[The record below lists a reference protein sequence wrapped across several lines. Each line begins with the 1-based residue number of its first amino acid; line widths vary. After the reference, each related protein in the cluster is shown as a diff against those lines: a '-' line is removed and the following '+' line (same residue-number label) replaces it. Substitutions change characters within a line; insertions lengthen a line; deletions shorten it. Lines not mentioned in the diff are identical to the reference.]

1 VTDTELTELITRTC
15 AGIDPPAAD
24 VQSRIL
30 GDALADGRRQRRRRR
45 RLVATGW
52 STAAVVLA
60 VAGVSGVAGLLDGS
74 GPGGGGPEIAV
85 EPTTRAASPTPTAV
99 PSYAPGTG
107 PTVATGRRVVA
118 DGVLADVT
126 RDLVPDD
133 IALTALEVERV
144 PSLVIGH
151 ESDHTR
157 NGRRI
162 SFLLDGAG
170 TSITVVRWDS
180 YAAVGVAG
188 LGEELTP
195 GDEEPLEQRVA
206 TTAREACAGAYRVYP
221 PTRCTEVAGGWYSVG
236 RPSQGA
242 AMPDTHQELLVTYFT
257 DDGYA
262 VIVDSYNTPGE
273 KSGGVV
279 APEPLLDPAQARAI
293 ATSPR
298 WFTTS

>member
-1 VTDTELTELITRTC
+1 MTDTELTELITRTC
-15 AGIDPPAAD
+15 AGIDPASA
-24 VQSRIL
+24 VQDRIL

-45 RLVATGW
+45 RLAATGW
-52 STAAVVLA
+52 STAAVVLT
-60 VAGVSGVAGLLDGS
+60 VAGVTAAAGLLAGS
-74 GPGGGGPEIAV
+74 GPGEGGREVAV
-85 EPTTRAASPTPTAV
+85 EPTTRAASPTPTAA

-107 PTVATGRRVVA
+107 PTVATSRRVVA
-118 DGVLADVT
+118 DGVLAGVT

-133 IALTALEVERV
+133 IALTGLEVEHV
-144 PSLVIGH
+144 PSLVTGH

-170 TSITVVRWDS
+170 TSITVARWDS

-188 LGEELTP
+188 LGDGLTP
-195 GDEEPLEQRVA
+195 GEEPREQRVA
-206 TTAREACAGAYRVYP
+206 TTAREACAGAYSVYP
-221 PTRCTEVAGGWYSVG
+221 PTRCTEVAGGWYSAG

-262 VIVDSYNTPGE
+262 VIVDSYNTPAE

-279 APEPLLDPAQARAI
+279 APEPLLDEAQALAI

-298 WFTTS
+298 WFRDR

>member
-1 VTDTELTELITRTC
+1 MTDTELTELITRTC
-15 AGIDPPAAD
+15 AGIDPPEAA
-24 VQSRIL
+24 VQDRIL

-45 RLVATGW
+45 RLAATGW
-52 STAAVVLA
+52 STAAVALTV
-60 VAGVSGVAGLLDGS
+60 VGVTGVAGLLDGS
-74 GPGGGGPEIAV
+74 GPGEGGREVAV
-85 EPTTRAASPTPTAV
+85 EPTTRVSSPTPTTA

-107 PTVATGRRVVA
+107 PTVATDRRVVA
-118 DGVLADVT
+118 DDALAGIT

-133 IALTALEVERV
+133 IALTGLEVEHV
-144 PSLVIGH
+144 PSLVTGH

-170 TSITVVRWDS
+170 TSITVARWDS
-180 YAAVGVAG
+180 YAAVGFR
-188 LGEELTP
+188 
-195 GDEEPLEQRVA
+195 QRVA
-206 TTAREACAGAYRVYP
+206 TTAREACAGAYSVFP
-221 PTRCTEVAGGWYSVG
+221 PVRCTATGGGWYSAG

-242 AMPDTHQELLVTYFT
+242 AMPDTYQELVVTYFT

-262 VIVDSYNTPGE
+262 VSVDSYNTPGE

-279 APEPLLDPAQARAI
+279 APEPLLDRAQALAI

-298 WFTTS
+298 WFRAR